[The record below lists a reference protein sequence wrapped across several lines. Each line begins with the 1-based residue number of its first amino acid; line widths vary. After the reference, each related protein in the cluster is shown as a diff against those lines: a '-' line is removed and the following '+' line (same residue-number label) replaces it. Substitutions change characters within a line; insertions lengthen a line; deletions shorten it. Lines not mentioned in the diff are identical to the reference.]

1 MTHRFPFF
9 YMGCQTCQARVH
21 CEECE
26 ERLSQMLM
34 RLEGINGAVVQ
45 MANKQLAIDGDL
57 DSGTLEGTLEDLGI
71 FVG

>member
-9 YMGCQTCQARVH
+9 YMGFQTCQARVH

-57 DSGTLEGTLEDLGI
+57 DSGTLEETLEDLGI